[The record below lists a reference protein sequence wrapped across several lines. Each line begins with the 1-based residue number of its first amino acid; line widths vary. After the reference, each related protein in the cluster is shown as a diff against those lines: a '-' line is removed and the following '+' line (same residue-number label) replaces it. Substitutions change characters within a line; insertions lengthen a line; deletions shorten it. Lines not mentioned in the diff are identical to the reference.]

1 MKFISIP
8 LFYKFLF
15 LSLLGANN
23 IGNIYI
29 NSEPKGSKVYING
42 NLIGL
47 TPLLIENLELGA
59 HNIRLHY
66 PGYDIL
72 DKIIILED
80 SELVEIDEYLFA
92 KTGNLK
98 ILSKPIGG
106 RVFLDNSFVG
116 HTPLN
121 IPELLVKKYYL
132 RLELESHDAI
142 YDEIHVKSNSN
153 VIKKYNF
160 STEFGKIMVRLNP
173 TGSKL
178 KIDGKIYSSQSPE
191 VFEIELKAGRYEL
204 EFIKSGFLS
213 HRKDIIVR
221 SGEDQNLNVFLKKVP
236 LGIPSLLTSG
246 YLMASSKTPGVKL
259 KIKGKNN
266 ILNLPVEYMELNQG
280 FYELT
285 FKAKGKKTKKIKI
298 EIEGQKTTF
307 VKIDLESKR
316 TLFDKLFN

>member
-1 MKFISIP
+1 MKFIFLP

-59 HNIRLHY
+59 HNIRFHY

-72 DKIIILED
+72 DRIIVLED

-106 RVFLDNSFVG
+106 KVFLDNSFAG
-116 HTPLN
+116 YTPLN

-132 RLELESHDAI
+132 RLELESHDTI

-153 VIKKYNF
+153 VTKKYNF

-178 KIDGKIYSSQSPE
+178 KINGKIYSSQSPE
-191 VFEIELKAGRYEL
+191 LFEIELKAGRYEL

-213 HRKDIIVR
+213 SRKDIIVR
-221 SGEDQNLNVFLKKVP
+221 SGEDQNLNIFLKKVP
-236 LGIPSLLTSG
+236 LGIPSLLSSG
-246 YLMASSKTPGVKL
+246 YLMASSKTPGIKL
-259 KIKGKNN
+259 KIKGKKN

-298 EIEGQKTTF
+298 EIESQKTTF

-316 TLFDKLFN
+316 TLFDKFFN

>member
-1 MKFISIP
+1 M
-8 LFYKFLF
+8 
-15 LSLLGANN
+15 
-23 IGNIYI
+23 
-29 NSEPKGSKVYING
+29 
-42 NLIGL
+42 
-47 TPLLIENLELGA
+47 
-59 HNIRLHY
+59 
-66 PGYDIL
+66 
-72 DKIIILED
+72 
-80 SELVEIDEYLFA
+80 
-92 KTGNLK
+92 
-98 ILSKPIGG
+98 
-106 RVFLDNSFVG
+106 
-116 HTPLN
+116 
-121 IPELLVKKYYL
+121 KKYYL
-132 RLELESHDAI
+132 RLELESHDTI

-153 VIKKYNF
+153 VTKKYNF

-178 KIDGKIYSSQSPE
+178 KINGKIYSSQSPE

-213 HRKDIIVR
+213 YRKDIIVR

-236 LGIPSLLTSG
+236 LGIPSLLSSG